1 MNSPLAHIL
10 IVPFTVM
17 KFLSI
22 LLFLGCS
29 FSAVSQPKASTRKL
43 TNKEILHQ
51 IDSLVKVMDR
61 KKNDLA
67 LLLEDFLK
75 QNKELELAKDNSIK
89 GKTIEERL
97 SAVESNIINRYSNKT
112 EASPQLTI
120 LEKTSGKLRKTYE
133 DISNIAEKIRDKKDA
148 ISEMN
153 EQDMLMLQQ
162 MMDKKSRLEQ
172 LISNCMKASYEGGQ
186 AAMQALKAS

>member
-1 MNSPLAHIL
+1 
-10 IVPFTVM
+10 
-17 KFLSI
+17 
-22 LLFLGCS
+22 
-29 FSAVSQPKASTRKL
+29 
-43 TNKEILHQ
+43 
-51 IDSLVKVMDR
+51 MDK

-67 LLLEDFLK
+67 VLLEDFLK

-133 DISNIAEKIRDKKDA
+133 DISNITEKIRDKKDA

-162 MMDKKSRLEQ
+162 MMDKKSQLET
-172 LISNCMKASYEGGQ
+172 LISNCMKAGYEGGQ
-186 AAMQALKAS
+186 AAVQALKAS